1 MAIWNEEHQMFRDA
15 MRQFV
20 SAEIV
25 PHYDQWEKDG
35 IVAREAWLKAGAM
48 GFLSMDVPEQ
58 YGGMGVDDFRF
69 HAIVIEELSRAN
81 CNSIG
86 FAIHTDMSVP
96 YILRLGTEEQKRRWL
111 PDAVDGTGIVAIA
124 MTEPNAGSD
133 LRGIRTTAVRDG
145 GDFVI
150 NGQKTFI
157 SNGILADRVV
167 VFAKTDPDS
176 GSRGMSLFVVE
187 RGMDGFERGRNLEKA
202 GLHAQDTAELYFD
215 NVRVSADHLLG
226 ELGQGFFYLMH
237 GLPRE
242 RLALAIGGLA
252 NAEAA
257 FEWTLMY
264 VKERTAFGRP
274 IGKFQHS
281 RFAMAEMKTELTIA
295 RTFIDACIMAL
306 VEGSLSAEKA
316 AMAKYWITDLQNRVV
331 DQCLQLHGGYGYME
345 EYPIARAWRDARVQR
360 IYGGTNEIMK
370 EVIGRSLGL

>member
-86 FAIHTDMSVP
+86 FAIHTDMAVP

-111 PDAVDGTGIVAIA
+111 PGAVDGTGIVAIA

-215 NVRVSADHLLG
+215 NVRVSAEHLLG

-264 VKERTAFGRP
+264 VKERTAFSRP

-316 AMAKYWITDLQNRVV
+316 AMAKYWVTDLQNRVV

>member
-176 GSRGMSLFVVE
+176 GSRGMSLFVIE

>member
-1 MAIWNEEHQMFRDA
+1 MPIWNEEHQMFCEA
-15 MRQFV
+15 LRQFV
-20 SAEIV
+20 SAEIT

-48 GFLSMDVPEQ
+48 GFLSMDVPET
-58 YGGMGVDDFRF
+58 YGGLGVDDFRF
-69 HAIVIEELSRAN
+69 HAIVSEELARAS
-81 CNSIG
+81 CNGVG

-96 YILRLGTEEQKRRWL
+96 YILRHGNDEQKRRWL
-111 PDAVDGTGIVAIA
+111 PGAVDGTGIVAIA

-133 LRGIRTTAVRDG
+133 LRGIRTTAIRDG
-145 GDFVI
+145 DDFII

-167 VFAKTDPDS
+167 VFAKTDPDA

-215 NVRVSADHLLG
+215 NVRVSAENLLG

-242 RLALAIGGLA
+242 RLALAIGGMA

-257 FEWTLMY
+257 FEWTLAY

-274 IGKFQHS
+274 IGAFQHS

-295 RTFIDACIMAL
+295 RTFVDDCIVAL
-306 VEGSLSAEKA
+306 VEKRLSAEKA
-316 AMAKYWITDLQNRVV
+316 AMAKYWVTDLQNRVV